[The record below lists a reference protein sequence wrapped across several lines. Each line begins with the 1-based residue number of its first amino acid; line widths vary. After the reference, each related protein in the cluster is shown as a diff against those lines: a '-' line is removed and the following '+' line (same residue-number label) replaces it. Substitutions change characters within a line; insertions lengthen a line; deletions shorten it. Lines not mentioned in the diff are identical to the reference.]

1 MNARDAAREALLA
14 AAEQLL
20 NGDVPGPLTGL
31 RLTEVAGVK
40 RHRLTHDNPDIA
52 QSFKDRARQ
61 LNRHKPEVERLQD
74 ELAKRKARNSAL
86 FTENQEL
93 KDRIEAYATRIDELV
108 TERAQ
113 LLEAME
119 GASKVAS
126 IRAGRF

>member
-1 MNARDAAREALLA
+1 VNAREAAREALLA
-14 AAEQLL
+14 ATEQLL

-31 RLTEVAGVK
+31 RLAEVAGVK

-52 QSFKDRARQ
+52 QSFKDRVRQ

-74 ELAKRKARNSAL
+74 ELAKRKARNTAL
-86 FTENQEL
+86 FTENQKL

-126 IRAGRF
+126 IGAGRL

>member
-1 MNARDAAREALLA
+1 MNARTAAREALLA

-20 NGDVPGPLTGL
+20 NGDVPGPLTGI

-40 RHRLTHDNPDIA
+40 RHRLTHDNPDIGET
-52 QSFKDRARQ
+52 FKERARQ

-74 ELAKRKARNSAL
+74 ELAKRKTRNTAL
-86 FTENQEL
+86 YKENQEL
-93 KDRIEAYATRIDELV
+93 KDRLEAYATRIDELV

-113 LLEAME
+113 LLEALE

-126 IRAGRF
+126 LPAGRL

>member
-1 MNARDAAREALLA
+1 VNTRQAAREALLA

-31 RLTEVAGVK
+31 RLAEVAGVK
-40 RHRLTHDNPDIA
+40 RHRLTHDNPDIG

-74 ELAKRKARNSAL
+74 ELAKRKTRNTAL
-86 FTENQEL
+86 FRENQEL
-93 KDRIEAYATRIDELV
+93 QDRLEAYATRIDELV
-108 TERAQ
+108 TELAP
-113 LLEAME
+113 LLEALE

-126 IRAGRF
+126 IGAGRF